1 MSVRGGIGAVAE
13 IGLDLR
19 QPHDEA
25 FAIRQAVD
33 QAATDQLGTDVARI
47 PGVEG
52 VSEGRTERHRTSVGG
67 DGGRGQRKRGVP
79 GVENR
84 ATSADDLYDPPV
96 RAPVIRPPR
105 PAANAEAPMAKS
117 DANPT
122 HSNPETSDEPTPPDS
137 PYLEQFGINAGWVEE
152 IEDQYRIDA
161 RSVDES
167 WSAEFGG
174 AVDPR
179 AVRDELRRSA
189 APISSPPTAPPAAA
203 GPAPAAPEPGP
214 VVPIASLPSMG
225 DSGSTALDNGVLGS
239 LAPPAADANGTDHAT
254 LLHIADKHAR
264 VLRMIHSYRAR
275 GHRIAQSDPLGGQ
288 STYFPELDPAHY
300 GFGNEHLDE
309 LFIAGDLPG
318 GSVQTLRQI
327 LTRLG
332 KTYCGPIGVEYTHV
346 QDPGRK
352 AWLREIMEEGQNHP
366 NLDDGER
373 RRILEKLA
381 AAELFESFLHTKFLG
396 QKRFSL
402 EGGESLI
409 PLLDHIVENAPSFG
423 VREIVIGMAHRGRLN
438 VLANTLGK
446 SYEQIFSEF
455 EDSPDVDAPFGSGD
469 VKYHK
474 GFSTDRRT
482 ESGDRIH
489 LTLTS
494 NPSHLEAVDPVVEGR
509 AKAKQVR
516 AGDADGETIVP
527 VIIHG
532 DAAFAGQGIVAET
545 LNLSQLVGYCTG
557 GTIHVIVNNQI
568 GYTTTPAEARSTLYC
583 TDVAKMIQVPIFH
596 VNGDHPEA
604 VIHATKLAMAYRQRF
619 GDDVV
624 IDLVCY
630 RKHGHNEGDEPAFTQ
645 PRLYRKI
652 REKKSVET
660 LYLEKLVAGG
670 RVSREEAERIEK
682 QRTEALQE
690 SLQSIHT
697 RPPSPVEPYEPRGP
711 WTGFARIRPEEEVET
726 AVSPERLAEI
736 AAGTARVPSYFN
748 VHKKLQ
754 AILDA
759 RAKCVSEGAGIDWGL
774 GEALAFGSLLLEGT
788 PVRLSGQ
795 DSSRGTF
802 AHRHAVLVDQDS
814 GEEYAPLDHISDHQ
828 ARFEVYD
835 SLLSEAAVLGF
846 EYGYSVADPS
856 SLVLW
861 EAQFGDFVN
870 GAQVIIDQFI
880 SSAHVKWGRM
890 SGLVML
896 LPHGYEGQGPEH
908 SSARVERFLQTCAE
922 DAMQVVN
929 CTRPA
934 QYFHVLRRQMRRGY
948 RAPLVIFTPKSLLRH
963 PKAASNLDEFTS
975 GTFQEVIDD
984 PIAAERAEEVRRV
997 VACTGKVYYDLI
1009 EARAARLPGR
1019 EHEVAIV
1026 RIEQLYPWPE
1036 AELAAIYGRYPNAES
1051 RVWAQE
1057 EPKNMGAWTFVRD
1070 RLQAIIGDKRHLEV
1084 AGRPEAASP
1093 AVGSPRIHRAQLAQL
1108 IDEAFGEA

>member
-1 MSVRGGIGAVAE
+1 MT
-13 IGLDLR
+13 
-19 QPHDEA
+19 Q
-25 FAIRQAVD
+25 
-33 QAATDQLGTDVARI
+33 
-47 PGVEG
+47 
-52 VSEGRTERHRTSVGG
+52 
-67 DGGRGQRKRGVP
+67 
-79 GVENR
+79 
-84 ATSADDLYDPPV
+84 
-96 RAPVIRPPR
+96 
-105 PAANAEAPMAKS
+105 
-117 DANPT
+117 
-122 HSNPETSDEPTPPDS
+122 SNPAQRGEASHREADPDEPVAPNS
-137 PYLEQFGINAGWVEE
+137 RYLERFGINAGWVEE
-152 IEDQYRIDA
+152 IEDQFRVDA

-174 AVDPR
+174 VVEPR
-179 AVRDELRRSA
+179 SVRDEIRRS
-189 APISSPPTAPPAAA
+189 SPR
-203 GPAPAAPEPGP
+203 
-214 VVPIASLPSMG
+214 VVAQSKVATSLPSSDLLVGASGNDGAPGNPEGTLG
-225 DSGSTALDNGVLGS
+225 DSDGALDLPNGALGDS
-239 LAPPAADANGTDHAT
+239 SGGGLPVTSAADPAA
-254 LLHIADKHAR
+254 LLHQADRHAR
-264 VLRMIHSYRAR
+264 VLRLIHSYRAR

-300 GFGNEHLDE
+300 GFGNENLDE
-309 LFIAGDLPG
+309 HFIAGDLPG

-352 AWLREIMEEGQNHP
+352 AWLRELMEEGQNHP
-366 NLDDGER
+366 NLDDAER
-373 RRILEKLA
+373 HRILEKLA

-409 PLLDHIVENAPSFG
+409 PLLDHIVENAPAFG
-423 VREIVIGMAHRGRLN
+423 VREVVLGMAHRGRLN
-438 VLANTLGK
+438 VLANILGK
-446 SYEQIFSEF
+446 SYEAIFSEF
-455 EDSPDVDAPFGSGD
+455 EDSPDRDAPFGSGD

-474 GFSTDRRT
+474 GFSTDRRVAT
-482 ESGDRIH
+482 GERIH

-509 AKAKQVR
+509 TKAKQVR
-516 AGDADGETIVP
+516 AGDADGETIIP

-545 LNLSQLVGYCTG
+545 LNLSQLNGYCTG

-604 VIHATKLAMAYRQRF
+604 VIHTTKLALAYRQRF

-630 RKHGHNEGDEPAFTQ
+630 RRHGHNEGDEPAFTQ

-652 REKKSVET
+652 REKKSVES

-682 QRTEALQE
+682 HRHDALKEALQV
-690 SLQSIHT
+690 IHS
-697 RPPSPVEPYEPRGP
+697 RPPGPDEPYEPHGP
-711 WTGFARIRPEEEVET
+711 WTGYSRVRPKEPVET
-726 AVSPERLAEI
+726 AVPLERLNEI
-736 AAGTARVPSYFN
+736 AIKTARVPSYFN

-759 RAKCVSEGAGIDWGL
+759 RAKCVAEGLGIDWGL

-814 GEEYAPLDHISDHQ
+814 GEEYAPLDHLSETQ

-846 EYGYSVADPS
+846 EYGYSLADPS
-856 SLVLW
+856 TLVLW

-880 SSAHVKWGRM
+880 TSAHQKWGRM

-922 DAMQVVN
+922 DSLQVVN
-929 CTRPA
+929 CTNPA
-934 QYFHVLRRQMRRGY
+934 QFFHVLRRQMRRAY
-948 RAPLVIFTPKSLLRH
+948 RAPLIVFTPKSLLRH
-963 PKAASNLDEFTS
+963 PKAAAQIEDFTS
-975 GTFQEVIDD
+975 GSFQEVIDD
-984 PIAAERAEEVRRV
+984 PIAAARPDDVRRV
-997 VACTGKVYYDLI
+997 IACTGKVYYDLV
-1009 EARAARLPGR
+1009 EERARRFAGR
-1019 EHEVAIV
+1019 EHEIAVV

-1036 AELAAIYGRYPNAES
+1036 EQLALIFGHYDQAQM
-1051 RVWAQE
+1051 RVWCQE
-1057 EPKNMGAWTFVRD
+1057 EPRNMGAWTFVRD
-1070 RLQAIIGDKRHLEV
+1070 RIQAIIGDKVRLEC

-1093 AVGSPRIHRAQLAQL
+1093 AVGSPRIHRAQLQVFL
-1108 IDEAFGEA
+1108 DEAFGLDT

>member
-1 MSVRGGIGAVAE
+1 MNQAKQPVDGEMAADRGAE
-13 IGLDLR
+13 EEL
-19 QPHDEA
+19 
-25 FAIRQAVD
+25 
-33 QAATDQLGTDVARI
+33 
-47 PGVEG
+47 
-52 VSEGRTERHRTSVGG
+52 
-67 DGGRGQRKRGVP
+67 
-79 GVENR
+79 
-84 ATSADDLYDPPV
+84 
-96 RAPVIRPPR
+96 
-105 PAANAEAPMAKS
+105 AEAV
-117 DANPT
+117 
-122 HSNPETSDEPTPPDS
+122 PPDS
-137 PYLEQFGINAGWVEE
+137 PYLERFGINAGWVEE
-152 IEDQYRIDA
+152 LEDLYRVDA

-167 WSAEFGG
+167 WSSEFGG
-174 AVDPR
+174 VVEPR
-179 AVRDELRRSA
+179 AVHDEIRRSRA
-189 APISSPPTAPPAAA
+189 AS
-203 GPAPAAPEPGP
+203 PAAPDAPASRPAPEATTGDAVRKGP
-214 VVPIASLPSMG
+214 AE
-225 DSGSTALDNGVLGS
+225 
-239 LAPPAADANGTDHAT
+239 PPAGRSAPLDEGAAPLPNETPDRLGDLSTPSSQPVDQAT

-264 VLRMIHSYRAR
+264 VLRLIHSYRAR

-300 GFGNEHLDE
+300 GFGNENLDE
-309 LFIAGDLPG
+309 PFIAGDLPG

-352 AWLREIMEEGQNHP
+352 AWLRELMEENQNHP

-381 AAELFESFLHTKFLG
+381 AAELFESFIHTKFLG

-409 PLLDHIVENAPSFG
+409 PLLDHIVENAPAFG
-423 VREIVIGMAHRGRLN
+423 IREVVLGMAHRGRLN

-446 SYEQIFSEF
+446 SYEAIFSEF

-474 GFSTDRRT
+474 GFSTDRRVAT
-482 ESGDRIH
+482 GERVH

-494 NPSHLEAVDPVVEGR
+494 NPSHLEAVNPVVEGR

-604 VIHATKLAMAYRQRF
+604 VIHVTKLAMAYRQRF

-670 RVSREEAERIEK
+670 RVSREEAERIRK
-682 QRTEALQE
+682 QRQTALQEALQQI
-690 SLQSIHT
+690 QS
-697 RPPSPVEPYEPRGP
+697 RPPGPDEPYEPRGP
-711 WTGFARIRPEEEVET
+711 WAGFSRTRPEEELDTGV
-726 AVSPERLAEI
+726 PLDRLGEI
-736 AAGTARVPSYFN
+736 AAGTSRVPSYFN

-759 RAKCVSEGAGIDWGL
+759 RAKCVAEEKGIDWGL

-814 GEEYAPLDHISDHQ
+814 GEEYAPLDHIADHQ

-922 DAMQVVN
+922 DSIQVVN
-929 CTRPA
+929 CTSPS
-934 QYFHVLRRQMRRGY
+934 QYFHVLRRQIKRPY
-948 RAPLVIFTPKSLLRH
+948 RAPLVVFTPKSLLRH
-963 PKAASNLDEFTS
+963 PKAASRIEEFTRGS
-975 GTFQEVIDD
+975 FQETIDD
-984 PIAAERAEEVRRV
+984 PIAAARPEDVKRV
-997 VACTGKVYYDLI
+997 FVCTGKVYYDLK
-1009 EARAARLPGR
+1009 EERAKRLPGR
-1019 EHEVAIV
+1019 EHEIAIV
-1026 RIEQLYPWPE
+1026 RIEQLYPWPK
-1036 AELAAIYGRYPNAES
+1036 AEVTEILERYTNAEH
-1051 RVWAQE
+1051 RIWVQE
-1057 EPKNMGAWTFVRD
+1057 EPHNMGAWTFVRD
-1070 RLQAIIGDKRHLEV
+1070 RLQSIIGSKAFIEY
-1084 AGRPEAASP
+1084 AGRQAAASP
-1093 AVGSPRIHRAQLAQL
+1093 AAGSPRVHRAQLQ
-1108 IDEAFGEA
+1108 AFLDDAFREDR